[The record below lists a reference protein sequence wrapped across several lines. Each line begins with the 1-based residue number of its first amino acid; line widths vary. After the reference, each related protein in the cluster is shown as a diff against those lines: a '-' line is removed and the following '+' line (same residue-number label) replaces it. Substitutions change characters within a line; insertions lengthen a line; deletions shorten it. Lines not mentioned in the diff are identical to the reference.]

1 MDSIL
6 EAAAMISVLAL
17 VCTVFGQQLTL
28 EGDWQAVELRTAKAD
43 RQARPTTD
51 RGGIVLV
58 FERQE

>member
-1 MDSIL
+1 
-6 EAAAMISVLAL
+6 MISVLAL